1 MDQRR
6 CLRVAGP
13 LPDHCPPAVQPLAR
27 CFRLLEAEE
36 ASLHLAKPAALA
48 AFPQGDTCRGHQ
60 AFASGGRG
68 TGSRLLDAF
77 FGEVWETG
85 SETAG
90 DRPKVTQEFP
100 LQLWAPPA
108 YGAIHPSLRQ
118 SSCSAHVAQG
128 PGGNP
133 TPPLFSPLPAPGR
146 RRPDAE
152 KRPPPPVRSKTSAFC
167 ACTPTPGISPPSRAT
182 APHSGP
188 RTPRR

>member
-1 MDQRR
+1 M
-6 CLRVAGP
+6 
-13 LPDHCPPAVQPLAR
+13 PP
-27 CFRLLEAEE
+27 EG
-36 ASLHLAKPAALA
+36 HLVKP
-48 AFPQGDTCRGHQ
+48 
-60 AFASGGRG
+60 GGRG

-100 LQLWAPPA
+100 LQLWAPPT

-133 TPPLFSPLPAPGR
+133 TPPFSPHYQPRGGAVRTQRSAPLRPCAAKPRPFALAPPPQEFHPLAALR
-146 RRPDAE
+146 RRTPGPAHPADRVEDPGGGARAP
-152 KRPPPPVRSKTSAFC
+152 RPRTGSHWAVRSE
-167 ACTPTPGISPPSRAT
+167 
-182 APHSGP
+182 
-188 RTPRR
+188 RRRSQVGG